1 MDDRL
6 KANLDAWKWN
16 MMAGIHAASRE
27 YRWPSSHRSDSHYLF
42 DQGDQALN

>member
-6 KANLDAWKWN
+6 KANLDAWN

-27 YRWPSSHRSDSHYLF
+27 YRWRSSHRSDCHYLL
-42 DQGDQALN
+42 DQATKP

>member
-6 KANLDAWKWN
+6 KANLDAWN

-27 YRWPSSHRSDSHYLF
+27 YRLAEFASIRLPLSSRSS
-42 DQGDQALN
+42 DQALN